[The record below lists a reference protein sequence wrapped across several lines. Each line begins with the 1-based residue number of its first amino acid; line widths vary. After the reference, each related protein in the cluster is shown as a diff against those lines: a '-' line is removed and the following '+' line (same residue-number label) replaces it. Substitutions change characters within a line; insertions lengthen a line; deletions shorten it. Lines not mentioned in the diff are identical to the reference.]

1 MLGLDKLYYIATKKT
16 FKEMNDDTNITW
28 NNVPLPLQ
36 NLAGTWGDRTGNEL
50 GWDNLPAWEWDV
62 SSAVY
67 EAIKEGS
74 QYVSFSLYSAD
85 TEYHT
90 GKQFVQSNDFPD
102 WGDQSQRPT
111 LEVTVA
117 SPK

>member
-1 MLGLDKLYYIATKKT
+1 MILISHGIMHLYPYKILQVHGETEQAMNLDGIIY
-16 FKEMNDDTNITW
+16 
-28 NNVPLPLQ
+28 
-36 NLAGTWGDRTGNEL
+36 
-50 GWDNLPAWEWDV
+50 LPAWEWDV